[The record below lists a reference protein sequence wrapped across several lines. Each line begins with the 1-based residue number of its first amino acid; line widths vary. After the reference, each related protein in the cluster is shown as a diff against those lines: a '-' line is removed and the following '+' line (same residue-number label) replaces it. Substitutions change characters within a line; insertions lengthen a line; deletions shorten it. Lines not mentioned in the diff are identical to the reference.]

1 MQRFRRSDPPNTI
14 TEPPNLPVPETKTGS
29 NSFFSPNLSD
39 DKSLLS
45 YFILIILV
53 IILFCFGLAV
63 VKKIRENRSS
73 RNNNGNGDGNGDQNE
88 NRNFNISANG
98 DGLVTGNAGRDEN
111 LNEPIHVPEYDLPD
125 MDPASKAMSLEN
137 IVPIPNKPPSYW
149 NFLVNF

>member
-1 MQRFRRSDPPNTI
+1 MQRFRRSDTI

-98 DGLVTGNAGRDEN
+98 DGAVTGNTDEN

-149 NFLVNF
+149 NFFS